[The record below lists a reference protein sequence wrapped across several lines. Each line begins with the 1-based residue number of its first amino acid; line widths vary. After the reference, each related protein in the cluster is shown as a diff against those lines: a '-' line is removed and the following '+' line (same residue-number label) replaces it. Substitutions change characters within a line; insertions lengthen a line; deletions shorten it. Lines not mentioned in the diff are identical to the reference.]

1 MSKNNTKNKI
11 IPKILYVNKSNNKYY
26 LVNNNNSY
34 MSLNTFCNNNEN
46 MNNVEENVNKKLE
59 KHLSNLLTENISN
72 INVKNKNNKRN
83 KNMNENKKNLLNIIY
98 QSKKGYYNH
107 NNNNYE
113 HNTKNIIK
121 TKDINI
127 KKENSFKDKNLEKDI
142 KHNLYFYTN
151 KIKEKQVKIID
162 NKKTKKNDNVNSLQ
176 IDSEYQILNERVNKL
191 FNCFFDYYDKNN
203 QNEN

>member
-1 MSKNNTKNKI
+1 
-11 IPKILYVNKSNNKYY
+11 
-26 LVNNNNSY
+26 
-34 MSLNTFCNNNEN
+34 MSLNTFCNINEN
-46 MNNVEENVNKKLE
+46 INNVGDNVNKKLE